1 MKHVLVEGS
10 QLSEYVPP
18 EGGTDHPDH
27 FAVAASVGAST
38 AACSTNLLK

>member
-10 QLSEYVPP
+10 QLSEYVP
-18 EGGTDHPDH
+18 EGGTDHPDR

-38 AACSTNLLK
+38 GASSTNLLK